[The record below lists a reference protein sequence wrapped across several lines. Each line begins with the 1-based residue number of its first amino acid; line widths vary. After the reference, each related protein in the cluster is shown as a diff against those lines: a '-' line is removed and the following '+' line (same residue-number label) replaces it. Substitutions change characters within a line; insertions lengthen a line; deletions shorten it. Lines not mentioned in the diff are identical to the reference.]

1 MNIRMPVIWQISDR
15 LFGKVYD
22 MNDLVGNNQ
31 DWDESTSSTVSFACP
46 NEATEVTGDLL
57 KAMTK
62 L

>member
-1 MNIRMPVIWQISDR
+1 
-15 LFGKVYD
+15 

-31 DWDESTSSTVSFACP
+31 DWDEATSSTVSFACP